1 MSPAATLS
9 ETIVHSFARKRHCLG
24 DSIPTRTTSP
34 SYLDR
39 SGCSDHAIEA
49 LSKTAFE
56 SCRISAIGRSRARSQ
71 PKYSLPL
78 LRSTNLP
85 TLKPSMGF
93 LCAVLVRWPTLPTSV
108 HPTRPTMTKPLR
120 KPELMS
126 PAGDWPQLQA
136 AIETGADAVYFG
148 LNHFSARAK
157 VGFSLEDL
165 PEVISTLHSRGVQG
179 FVAFNTLVFDHE
191 LNQAESAIVAMAQAG
206 VDAVIVQDI
215 GVAKLCQSIA
225 PELTLH
231 GSTQMSITSAQGAE
245 LAASFGCSRVVL
257 GRELSLADIRRV
269 ASATDVELEV
279 FVHGALCV
287 SYSGQC
293 FSSEAWGGRSA
304 NRGKCAQACRLS
316 YDLIVDGQARD
327 LGDARYLLSPG
338 DLYALEQ
345 IPELVNIGVHCLKIE
360 GRYKDANYVAATTR
374 AYREAIDLA
383 CLGLPVEQDPE
394 DRLQLEQIYSR
405 GLGAHFMSGTD
416 HQSVVRGRAPRHRG
430 VKIGSV
436 MQVGTKSV
444 TVQIDHDVALGDGV
458 VFDAAAWRSPDE
470 PEEGGHIYEVT
481 PIADDLVKL
490 AFAHDG
496 IDFSRIKVGDWVWRS
511 HDPQLIK
518 CLKPITT
525 TEVPLFTRP
534 IDFDVTASG
543 GSPIEIVARIVN
555 HTGTTRKQANCLS
568 DAEPNDE
575 ATAYHTATFVGEH
588 PLEPAAKRPLDE
600 EILSQKLGRLGGT
613 PFHPGKIRL
622 LTSDQVFVQTSVL
635 NQARRQLVDELFD
648 LAGEPQSIPA
658 APALDQVH
666 QQTVIHAK
674 PAQPIKPDPQ
684 LHVLVRTA
692 DQLDAVLDPQA
703 PRPAS
708 ITLDYLELYGLR
720 TSVDKIRSA
729 GLMPRVASPRILKP
743 SEQNVIKFLLSLEC
757 PILVRSGGLLFDLI
771 RNANVEA
778 TPPELIGD
786 FSLNAANAISV
797 SELLNLGLTRIT
809 PTYDLNSQQVSD
821 LTQQIHGAF
830 LEPVIYSQL
839 PVFHT
844 EHCVFCRFLSDG
856 TDNTNCGHPCE
867 KHQLSVRDAKGR
879 SHPVMAD
886 VGCRN
891 TVFGAEAQTD
901 SKSLGPW
908 IESGIRD
915 FRIEFV
921 HHSADQ
927 VAAITM
933 AYQKF
938 FGKQLSADQL
948 DQELQLNSPQGIT
961 EGSLYVPDD
970 YRQLIQLG

>member
-1 MSPAATLS
+1 M
-9 ETIVHSFARKRHCLG
+9 LG
-24 DSIPTRTTSP
+24 GFSSP
-34 SYLDR
+34 SY
-39 SGCSDHAIEA
+39 AVA
-49 LSKTAFE
+49 M
-56 SCRISAIGRSRARSQ
+56 
-71 PKYSLPL
+71 PKL
-78 LRSTNLP
+78 
-85 TLKPSMGF
+85 
-93 LCAVLVRWPTLPTSV
+93 
-108 HPTRPTMTKPLR
+108 LR

-157 VGFSLEDL
+157 VGFSLDDL
-165 PEVISTLHSRGVQG
+165 PEVMSTLHARGVQG

-191 LNQAESAIVAMAQAG
+191 LSQAETAIIAMAQAG

-215 GVAKLCQSIA
+215 GVAKLCRKVA
-225 PELTLH
+225 PQLTLH

-257 GRELSLADIRRV
+257 GRELSLADIRRI
-269 ASATDVELEV
+269 AEATDVELEV

-316 YDLIVDGQARD
+316 YDLIVDGQMRD

-345 IPELVNIGVHCLKIE
+345 IPELVSMGIHCLKIE
-360 GRYKDANYVAATTR
+360 GRYKDANYVAATTQ
-374 AYREAIDLA
+374 AYRQAIDLA
-383 CLGLPVEQDPE
+383 CLGLPVEQDDE

-405 GLGAHFMSGTD
+405 GLGAHFMSGTN
-416 HQSVVRGRAPRHRG
+416 HQTVVHGRAPRHRG
-430 VKIGSV
+430 VKVGSV
-436 MQVGTKSV
+436 MQVGAKSV
-444 TVQIDHDVALGDGV
+444 TVQIDHDIELGDGL
-458 VFDAAAWRSPDE
+458 VFDAADWRSPDE
-470 PEEGGHIYEVT
+470 PEEGGHVYEVK

-490 AFAHDG
+490 AFEHG
-496 IDFSRIKVGDWVWRS
+496 RIDFDRIKVGDWVWRS

-518 CLKPITT
+518 SLKPITT

-534 IDFDVTASG
+534 INFEVTANG
-543 GSPIEIVARIVN
+543 GSPIQIVATVTSISPK
-555 HTGTTRKQANCLS
+555 RKRVDPSHDAALPS
-568 DAEPNDE
+568 DATTGD
-575 ATAYHTATFVGEH
+575 ATAYHTATFIGDH
-588 PLEPAAKRPLDE
+588 PLEPAAKRPLDKK
-600 EILSQKLGRLGGT
+600 ILQDKLGRLGGT
-613 PFHPGKIRL
+613 PFHLGTLNL
-622 LTSDQVFVQTSVL
+622 LTNDPVFVQTSVL

-648 LAGEPQSIPA
+648 QAGEPQSIPA
-658 APALDQVH
+658 APALDQIH
-666 QQTVIHAK
+666 RQTTIHAK
-674 PAQPIKPDPQ
+674 PAQPINASPQ

-692 DQLDAVLDPQA
+692 DQLDGVLDSLETP
-703 PRPAS
+703 PAS

-720 TSVDKIRSA
+720 TSVDKIRDA
-729 GLMPRVASPRILKP
+729 GLIPRVASPRILKP

-771 RNANVEA
+771 RNADADA
-778 TPPELIGD
+778 TPPQLIGD

-809 PTYDLNSQQVSD
+809 PTYDLNSQQVTD
-821 LTQQIHGAF
+821 LTQQIHGSF

-844 EHCVFCRFLSDG
+844 EHCVFCKFLSDG

-867 KHQLSVRDAKGR
+867 KHQVSVRDSKGR
-879 SHPVMAD
+879 AHPVMAD

-901 SKSLGPW
+901 SKSLKPW
-908 IESGIRD
+908 LESGIRD

-921 HHSADQ
+921 HHSTEQ
-927 VAAITM
+927 VTNITK
-933 AYQKF
+933 AYQNF
-938 FGKQLSADQL
+938 FNDNLSTEQL
-948 DQELQLNSPQGIT
+948 DVELIANSPQGIT
-961 EGSLYVPDD
+961 EGSLYVPAD
-970 YRQLIQLG
+970 YQELVQLN